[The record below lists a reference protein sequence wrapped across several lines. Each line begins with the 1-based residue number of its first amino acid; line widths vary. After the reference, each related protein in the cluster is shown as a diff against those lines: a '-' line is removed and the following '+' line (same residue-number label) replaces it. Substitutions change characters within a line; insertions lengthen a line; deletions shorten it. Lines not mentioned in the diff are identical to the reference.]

1 MLARP
6 GGWTLHQCSSTP
18 LGFPCHFL
26 VHSVNSQTAH
36 IKPNITIKLKLNKLH
51 QKEIIAENGP
61 EKVPTERTVAA
72 SLGSAADFS
81 Q

>member
-1 MLARP
+1 ML
-6 GGWTLHQCSSTP
+6 GSGWTLHQCSSTP
-18 LGFPCHFL
+18 LSFPCHFL
-26 VHSVNSQTAH
+26 VPSVNSQTAH
-36 IKPNITIKLKLNKLH
+36 IKPNIMIKLKLNELH